1 MDILN
6 RSTSAAIAPVNLSSK
21 GYSVLIVDDYPQFQ
35 AMLASTLGIIT
46 EIEQIDIADSGESAI
61 ELAET
66 KQFDLIFLDVMM
78 PGIDGYE
85 TCTRL
90 RDNPAYKKT
99 PIIMVSGNDSP
110 FDEVKGIISGCTTY
124 VTKPIRTEPFLKLTN
139 RVLTWL
145 DFQRIMNN
153 H

>member
-1 MDILN
+1 MDI
-6 RSTSAAIAPVNLSSK
+6 RSISAVVDPLNLSSK
-21 GYSVLIVDDYPQFQ
+21 GYNVLIMDDYPQFQ
-35 AMLASTLGIIT
+35 VMLASTLGT
-46 EIEQIDIADSGESAI
+46 MPEIGQIDIADSGESAI
-61 ELAET
+61 KLAET
-66 KQFDLIFLDVMM
+66 KHFELIFLDVMM

-99 PIIMVSGNDSP
+99 PIIMVSGNNSP

-124 VTKPIRTEPFLKLTN
+124 ITKPIQTEPFLKLTN

>member
-35 AMLASTLGIIT
+35 VMLASTLGT
-46 EIEQIDIADSGESAI
+46 LAEIGQIDIADSGESAI
-61 ELAET
+61 ELSET

-124 VTKPIRTEPFLKLTN
+124 VTKPIQTELFLKLTN

-145 DFQRIMNN
+145 DFQKIMNT

>member
-1 MDILN
+1 MDITN
-6 RSTSAAIAPVNLSSK
+6 RSTSAAIAPVNLSPK

-35 AMLASTLGIIT
+35 AMLASTLGTIT
-46 EIEQIDIADSGESAI
+46 EIQQIDIADSGESAI
-61 ELAET
+61 EQAET

-124 VTKPIRTEPFLKLTN
+124 VTKPIRTELFLKLTN
-139 RVLTWL
+139 RILTWL